1 MGTEKRER
9 QKANRLQRQI
19 EEERAE
25 RVSTMRRTAT
35 RFGLIALIAVVGVV
49 IIAWLGGA
57 FGGDDDE
64 GDLAVTDEPD
74 VTTTLAATSIP
85 KPEVELPATIPEDL
99 VVSTLVEGT
108 GPEAASGDSV
118 SVYYVG
124 VLSADG
130 TEFDTNYGGTPFDVP
145 LGQGLVI
152 QGWDEGLVGVQE
164 GGRYQLDIPAN
175 LAYGD
180 TGSGAIIQPGDA
192 ITFVVDVLSVTQ
204 S

>member
-19 EEERAE
+19 EEERAAK
-25 RVSTMRRTAT
+25 VSTARRTAT
-35 RFGLIALIAVVGVV
+35 RFGLIALVAVIGVV
-49 IIAWLGGA
+49 ILAWIGGA
-57 FGGDDDE
+57 FDGDDEDE
-64 GDLAVTDEPD
+64 PTVAEPD
-74 VTTTLAATSIP
+74 VTTTIAATDIP
-85 KPEVELPATIPEDL
+85 KPDVALPDELPDEL
-99 VVSTLVEGT
+99 VVTDLVEGT
-108 GPEAASGDSV
+108 GPEAAAGDSV

-130 TEFDTNYGGTPFDVP
+130 TEFDTNYGGTPFTVP
-145 LGQGLVI
+145 LGQGRVI

-164 GGRYQLDIPAN
+164 GGRYQLDIPADM
-175 LAYGD
+175 AYGD

-204 S
+204 N

>member
-9 QKANRLQRQI
+9 QKANRQQRQI
-19 EEERAE
+19 EEQRAE
-25 RVSTMRRTAT
+25 RVSSMRRTAT
-35 RFGLIALIAVVGVV
+35 RFGLIALIAVAAVVV
-49 IIAWLGGA
+49 IAWFGGA
-57 FGGDDDE
+57 FDGDDD
-64 GDLAVTDEPD
+64 DTTVADEPD
-74 VTTTLAATSIP
+74 VTTTVAATSIP
-85 KPEVELPATIPEDL
+85 KPEVELPATLPEDL
-99 VVSTLVEGT
+99 VVSTLVEGS
-108 GPEAASGDSV
+108 GPEAAEGDSV

-145 LGQGLVI
+145 LGQGMVI
-152 QGWDEGLVGVQE
+152 RGWDEGLIGVQE
-164 GGRYQLDIPAN
+164 GGRYQLDIPAD